1 MTPCVS
7 SNVTSGL
14 TRTKPP
20 SGTLPE
26 DLGAYGIP

>member
-20 SGTLPE
+20 CGTLLE